1 MGKSWL
7 PSYQTKS
14 YGRYSI
20 IVNQY
25 LFKTTYKDSIIILFF
40 HQLSTLLF
48 EDYMIEHFFIISNV
62 WSGLIFT
69 VQLLYSFSFCVAFA
83 RIIFYLLACS
93 NHFINHFFRV
103 SHKHLCGGG
112 STALPI
118 GGSSYISSF
127 QHTGI

>member
-20 IVNQY
+20 IANQY

-48 EDYMIEHFFIISNV
+48 EDYMIEHFF
-62 WSGLIFT
+62 
-69 VQLLYSFSFCVAFA
+69 LL
-83 RIIFYLLACS
+83 
-93 NHFINHFFRV
+93 
-103 SHKHLCGGG
+103 
-112 STALPI
+112 
-118 GGSSYISSF
+118 F
-127 QHTGI
+127 QMFNKD